1 MAVTKTHP
9 IKSTLKAA
17 IDYICNSEKT
27 DGKLLVS
34 SYGCAAETADIEFAW
49 TRRHAI
55 DKGTNLGRHLIQ
67 AFQPGEVT
75 PEQAHEIGMELAKE
89 ILGGK
94 YEFVLTTHID
104 KDHVHNHLIFNAV
117 SFADHKHYHSNKRS
131 YHYIRR
137 TSDRLCKEH
146 GLSVIILGQ
155 DKGKSYI
162 EHQATQNGTSY
173 KAKLKAAIDRLLPAC
188 SDLEELLRRLQREGY
203 EIKRG
208 KYISAR
214 EPDRERFTRL
224 KTLGVDYT
232 EEAIAARIA
241 GRSRP
246 SRRPKQ
252 RDGEISLLIDIQ
264 NNIKAQQSA
273 GYRRWATIEN
283 LKRIADTS
291 NFLTEHGI
299 GSYEELL
306 DRCEAVST
314 SVARLKADLRD
325 TGTRIDELAL
335 KMKHVGTY
343 RQLNQIDES
352 YPHRYT
358 DGQLCLETDAAIR
371 ICFLAG
377 FDLEIWMRDF
387 VEPYYFSYEY
397 YQRYGVFPFGERAHG
412 IEGVLQTYGEYF
424 NEPDYVKVF
433 RLMEFIQFGQYRG
446 HLPCPCGSGEKTRSC
461 HGKFIKK
468 FFENS
473 NLKIIVQ
480 RDYKTIKEVLYAY
493 YEQSRNTKAT
503 K

>member
-17 IDYICNSEKT
+17 IDYICNPEKT

-146 GLSVIILGQ
+146 GLSVIIPGQ

-162 EHQATQNGTSY
+162 EHQATQNGISY

-214 EPDRERFTRL
+214 APDQERFTRL

-232 EEAIAARIA
+232 EEALAARIA
-241 GRSRP
+241 GQSRP
-246 SRRPKQ
+246 SHQPKQ
-252 RDGEISLLIDIQ
+252 RNGKISLLIDIQ

-306 DRCEAVST
+306 DRCEAASA

-325 TGTRIDELAL
+325 TRAKIDELAL
-335 KMKHVGTY
+335 KMKHVSTY
-343 RQLNQIDES
+343 RQLKPIYN
-352 YPHRYT
+352 RYKASR
-358 DGQLCLETDAAIR
+358 DKEK
-371 ICFLAG
+371 FL
-377 FDLEIWMRDF
+377 
-387 VEPYYFSYEY
+387 
-397 YQRYGVFPFGERAHG
+397 
-412 IEGVLQTYGEYF
+412 
-424 NEPDYVKVF
+424 
-433 RLMEFIQFGQYRG
+433 RG
-446 HLPCPCGSGEKTRSC
+446 HESEIILFEAAARERKRLGAVPLPATERMQAEMDELNVRKAALKAELQKAQREEQDYAAMRRNVEDFLSTPQQEQER
-461 HGKFIKK
+461 KK
-468 FFENS
+468 N
-473 NLKIIVQ
+473 V
-480 RDYKTIKEVLYAY
+480 VL
-493 YEQSRNTKAT
+493 E
-503 K
+503 

>member
-17 IDYICNSEKT
+17 IDYICNPEKT

-131 YHYIRR
+131 YHDIRR
-137 TSDRLCKEH
+137 TSDWLCKEH
-146 GLSVIILGQ
+146 GLSVIIPGQ

-162 EHQATQNGTSY
+162 EHQAAQNGTSY
-173 KAKLKAAIDRLLPAC
+173 KAKLKTAIDRLLPAC

-214 EPDRERFTRL
+214 ALDQERFTRL

-232 EEAIAARIA
+232 EEALAARIA

-246 SRRPKQ
+246 SHQPKPQ
-252 RDGEISLLIDIQ
+252 NGKISLLIDIQ

-299 GSYEELL
+299 GSYEELV
-306 DRCEAVST
+306 DRCEAASA

-325 TGTRIDELAL
+325 TGARIDELAL
-335 KMKHVGTY
+335 KMKHVATY
-343 RQLNQIDES
+343 RQLKPIYDRYKASRDKEKFLRGHES
-352 YPHRYT
+352 EII
-358 DGQLCLETDAAIR
+358 LFEAAAR
-371 ICFLAG
+371 ECKRLGAVP
-377 FDLEIWMRDF
+377 LPTTESMKT
-387 VEPYYFSYEY
+387 
-397 YQRYGVFPFGERAHG
+397 ERARLTAERERLLAEYKAARSEALQYSI
-412 IEGVLQTYGEYF
+412 IERNVDVLLASPKDHEYHF
-424 NEPDYVKVF
+424 Q
-433 RLMEFIQFGQYRG
+433 L
-446 HLPCPCGSGEKTRSC
+446 
-461 HGKFIKK
+461 
-468 FFENS
+468 
-473 NLKIIVQ
+473 
-480 RDYKTIKEVLYAY
+480 
-493 YEQSRNTKAT
+493 
-503 K
+503 

>member
-17 IDYICNSEKT
+17 IDYICNPEKT

-55 DKGTNLGRHLIQ
+55 DKGMNLGRHLIQ

-117 SFADHKHYHSNKRS
+117 SFTDHKHYHSNKRS

-137 TSDRLCKEH
+137 TSDRICKEH
-146 GLSVIILGQ
+146 GLSVIIPGQ
-155 DKGKSYI
+155 AKGKSYI
-162 EHQATQNGTSY
+162 EHQAAQAGTSY
-173 KAKLKAAIDRLLPAC
+173 KAKLKAAIDRLIPA
-188 SDLEELLRRLQREGY
+188 SADFEDLLLRLQREGY

-208 KYISAR
+208 KYVSCRAS
-214 EPDRERFTRL
+214 DQERFTRM

-232 EEAIAARIA
+232 EEAITARIA

-246 SRRPKQ
+246 SRQPKQ
-252 RDGEISLLIDIQ
+252 RNGRISLLVDIQ

-306 DRCEAVST
+306 DRCESASA
-314 SVARLKADLRD
+314 SVAQLKADLRD
-325 TGTRIDELAL
+325 TGAKVDELTL
-335 KMKHVGTY
+335 KMKHVATY
-343 RQLNQIDES
+343 RQLKPIYDRYKASRDKEKFLRGHESEIILFEAAARECKRLGAVPLPATERMQAEMDELNARKAVLKADLQKAQCDERD
-352 YPHRYT
+352 Y
-358 DGQLCLETDAAIR
+358 AAIQR
-371 ICFLAG
+371 NVEDFLSPPQPEQERKKNVE
-377 FDLEIWMRDF
+377 LE
-387 VEPYYFSYEY
+387 
-397 YQRYGVFPFGERAHG
+397 
-412 IEGVLQTYGEYF
+412 
-424 NEPDYVKVF
+424 
-433 RLMEFIQFGQYRG
+433 
-446 HLPCPCGSGEKTRSC
+446 
-461 HGKFIKK
+461 
-468 FFENS
+468 
-473 NLKIIVQ
+473 
-480 RDYKTIKEVLYAY
+480 
-493 YEQSRNTKAT
+493 
-503 K
+503 

>member
-1 MAVTKTHP
+1 
-9 IKSTLKAA
+9 
-17 IDYICNSEKT
+17 
-27 DGKLLVS
+27 
-34 SYGCAAETADIEFAW
+34 
-49 TRRHAI
+49 
-55 DKGTNLGRHLIQ
+55 
-67 AFQPGEVT
+67 
-75 PEQAHEIGMELAKE
+75 MELAKE

-94 YEFVLTTHID
+94 FEFVLTTHID

-117 SFADHKHYHSNKRS
+117 SFADHRHYHSNKRS

-146 GLSVIILGQ
+146 GLSVIIPGQ

-162 EHQATQNGTSY
+162 EHRAAQNGTSY
-173 KAKLKAAIDRLLPAC
+173 KAKLKAAIDRLLPGC

-214 EPDRERFTRL
+214 APDQERFTRL

-232 EEAIAARIA
+232 EEALAARIA

-246 SRRPKQ
+246 SRQPKQ
-252 RDGEISLLIDIQ
+252 HNGKISLLIDIQ

-306 DRCEAVST
+306 DRCEATTV

-325 TGTRIDELAL
+325 TGAKIDELAL

-343 RQLNQIDES
+343 RQLKPIYDRYKASRDKEKFLRGHESEIILFEAAARECKRLGAVPLPATERMQAEIDELNARKAILKAELQKAQRKEQDYS
-352 YPHRYT
+352 AMRQNVEDFLSPPQPEQERKKNME
-358 DGQLCLETDAAIR
+358 LE
-371 ICFLAG
+371 
-377 FDLEIWMRDF
+377 
-387 VEPYYFSYEY
+387 
-397 YQRYGVFPFGERAHG
+397 
-412 IEGVLQTYGEYF
+412 
-424 NEPDYVKVF
+424 
-433 RLMEFIQFGQYRG
+433 
-446 HLPCPCGSGEKTRSC
+446 
-461 HGKFIKK
+461 
-468 FFENS
+468 
-473 NLKIIVQ
+473 
-480 RDYKTIKEVLYAY
+480 
-493 YEQSRNTKAT
+493 
-503 K
+503 

>member
-17 IDYICNSEKT
+17 IDYICNPEKT

-117 SFADHKHYHSNKRS
+117 SFADHRHYHSNKRS

-146 GLSVIILGQ
+146 GLSVIIPGQ

-214 EPDRERFTRL
+214 APDQERFTRL

-232 EEAIAARIA
+232 EEALAARIA

-246 SRRPKQ
+246 SRQPKQ
-252 RDGEISLLIDIQ
+252 RNGKISLLIDIQ

-306 DRCEAVST
+306 DRCEAASA

-325 TGTRIDELAL
+325 TGAKIDELTL
-335 KMKHVGTY
+335 KMKHVATY
-343 RQLNQIDES
+343 RQLKPIYD
-352 YPHRYT
+352 RYKASR
-358 DGQLCLETDAAIR
+358 DKEK
-371 ICFLAG
+371 FL
-377 FDLEIWMRDF
+377 
-387 VEPYYFSYEY
+387 
-397 YQRYGVFPFGERAHG
+397 
-412 IEGVLQTYGEYF
+412 
-424 NEPDYVKVF
+424 
-433 RLMEFIQFGQYRG
+433 RG
-446 HLPCPCGSGEKTRSC
+446 HESEIILFEAAARECKRLGAVPLPATERMQAEMDELNARRAALKAELQKAQREK
-461 HGKFIKK
+461 
-468 FFENS
+468 
-473 NLKIIVQ
+473 
-480 RDYKTIKEVLYAY
+480 RDYAVMRQNVEDFLSPPQQ
-493 YEQSRNTKAT
+493 EQERKKNVELE
-503 K
+503 

>member
-17 IDYICNSEKT
+17 IDYICNPEKT

-34 SYGCAAETADIEFAW
+34 SYGCAAETADIEFSW

-117 SFADHKHYHSNKRS
+117 SFTDHKHYHSNKRS

-137 TSDRLCKEH
+137 TSDRICKEH
-146 GLSVIILGQ
+146 GLSVIIPGQ
-155 DKGKSYI
+155 AKGKSYI
-162 EHQATQNGTSY
+162 EHQAAQAGTSY
-173 KAKLKAAIDRLLPAC
+173 KAKLKAAIDRLIPA
-188 SDLEELLRRLQREGY
+188 SADFEDLLLRLQREGY

-208 KYISAR
+208 KYVSCRAS
-214 EPDRERFTRL
+214 DQERFTRM

-232 EEAIAARIA
+232 EEAITARIA

-246 SRRPKQ
+246 SRQPKQ
-252 RDGEISLLIDIQ
+252 RNGRISLLVDIQ

-306 DRCEAVST
+306 DRCEAASA
-314 SVARLKADLRD
+314 SVAQLKADLRD
-325 TGTRIDELAL
+325 TGAKVDELTL
-335 KMKHVGTY
+335 KMKHVATY
-343 RQLNQIDES
+343 RQLKPIYDRYKASRDKEKFLRGHESEIILFEAAARECKRLGAVPLPATERMQAEMDDLNARKAVLKADLQKAQCDERD
-352 YPHRYT
+352 Y
-358 DGQLCLETDAAIR
+358 AAIQR
-371 ICFLAG
+371 NVEDFLSPPQPEQERKKNVE
-377 FDLEIWMRDF
+377 LE
-387 VEPYYFSYEY
+387 
-397 YQRYGVFPFGERAHG
+397 
-412 IEGVLQTYGEYF
+412 
-424 NEPDYVKVF
+424 
-433 RLMEFIQFGQYRG
+433 
-446 HLPCPCGSGEKTRSC
+446 
-461 HGKFIKK
+461 
-468 FFENS
+468 
-473 NLKIIVQ
+473 
-480 RDYKTIKEVLYAY
+480 
-493 YEQSRNTKAT
+493 
-503 K
+503 

>member
-17 IDYICNSEKT
+17 IDYICNPEKT

-117 SFADHKHYHSNKRS
+117 SFADHKHYHSNKWS

-146 GLSVIILGQ
+146 GLSVIIPGQ

-188 SDLEELLRRLQREGY
+188 SDLEELLRRLQGEGY

-214 EPDRERFTRL
+214 APDQERFTRL

-232 EEAIAARIA
+232 EEALAARIA

-246 SRRPKQ
+246 SRQLKQ
-252 RDGEISLLIDIQ
+252 QSGKISLLIDIQ

-306 DRCEAVST
+306 DRCEAASA

-325 TGTRIDELAL
+325 TGAKIDELTL

-343 RQLNQIDES
+343 RQLKPIYD
-352 YPHRYT
+352 RYKSSR
-358 DGQLCLETDAAIR
+358 DKEK
-371 ICFLAG
+371 FL
-377 FDLEIWMRDF
+377 
-387 VEPYYFSYEY
+387 
-397 YQRYGVFPFGERAHG
+397 
-412 IEGVLQTYGEYF
+412 
-424 NEPDYVKVF
+424 
-433 RLMEFIQFGQYRG
+433 RG
-446 HLPCPCGSGEKTRSC
+446 HESEIILFEAAARECKRLGAVPLPITESMKTELANLAAEKERLLA
-461 HGKFIKK
+461 
-468 FFENS
+468 E
-473 NLKIIVQ
+473 
-480 RDYKTIKEVLYAY
+480 YKAARTEAQEYKNVKQNVDVLLAVPRKLNHTHSF
-493 YEQSRNTKAT
+493 QL
-503 K
+503 

>member
-17 IDYICNSEKT
+17 IDYICNPEKT

-89 ILGGK
+89 ILGSK

-131 YHYIRR
+131 YHDIRR

-146 GLSVIILGQ
+146 GLSVIIPGQ

-162 EHQATQNGTSY
+162 EHQAAQNGTSY

-188 SDLEELLRRLQREGY
+188 SNLEELLRRLQREGY
-203 EIKRG
+203 EVKRG

-214 EPDRERFTRL
+214 APDQERFTRL

-232 EEAIAARIA
+232 EEALAARIA
-241 GRSRP
+241 GRPRTSHQ
-246 SRRPKQ
+246 PKQ
-252 RDGEISLLIDIQ
+252 RSGKISLLIDIQ

-306 DRCEAVST
+306 DRCEAASA
-314 SVARLKADLRD
+314 SVVRLKADLRD
-325 TGTRIDELAL
+325 TGAKIDELTL

-343 RQLNQIDES
+343 RQLKPIYD
-352 YPHRYT
+352 RYKASR
-358 DGQLCLETDAAIR
+358 DKEK
-371 ICFLAG
+371 FL
-377 FDLEIWMRDF
+377 
-387 VEPYYFSYEY
+387 
-397 YQRYGVFPFGERAHG
+397 
-412 IEGVLQTYGEYF
+412 
-424 NEPDYVKVF
+424 
-433 RLMEFIQFGQYRG
+433 RG
-446 HLPCPCGSGEKTRSC
+446 HESEIILFEAAARECKRLGAVPLPATERMQAEMDELNA
-461 HGKFIKK
+461 KK
-468 FFENS
+468 AT
-473 NLKIIVQ
+473 LKAGLQ
-480 RDYKTIKEVLYAY
+480 KAQREERDYAAMRQNVEDFLSSPQP
-493 YEQSRNTKAT
+493 EQEQKKNVELE
-503 K
+503 

>member
-17 IDYICNSEKT
+17 IDYICNPEKT

-34 SYGCAAETADIEFAW
+34 SYGCAAETADIEFSW

-117 SFADHKHYHSNKRS
+117 SFADHRHYHSNKRS

-137 TSDRLCKEH
+137 TSDRLCREH
-146 GLSVIILGQ
+146 GLSVIIPGQ

-162 EHQATQNGTSY
+162 EHQAAQNGISY
-173 KAKLKAAIDRLLPAC
+173 KAKLKAAIDRLLPSC
-188 SDLEELLRRLQREGY
+188 SDLEELLHRLQGEGY

-214 EPDRERFTRL
+214 APDQERFTRL

-232 EEAIAARIA
+232 EEALSAQIA

-246 SRRPKQ
+246 SRQPKH
-252 RDGEISLLIDIQ
+252 RNGKISLLIDIQ

-306 DRCEAVST
+306 DRCEAASA

-325 TGTRIDELAL
+325 TGAKIDELTL
-335 KMKHVGTY
+335 KMKHVATY
-343 RQLNQIDES
+343 RQLKPIYD
-352 YPHRYT
+352 RYKVSK
-358 DGQLCLETDAAIR
+358 DKEK
-371 ICFLAG
+371 FL
-377 FDLEIWMRDF
+377 
-387 VEPYYFSYEY
+387 
-397 YQRYGVFPFGERAHG
+397 
-412 IEGVLQTYGEYF
+412 
-424 NEPDYVKVF
+424 
-433 RLMEFIQFGQYRG
+433 RG
-446 HLPCPCGSGEKTRSC
+446 HESEIILFEAAARECMRLGAVPLPTTESMKTELVRLTAER
-461 HGKFIKK
+461 KR
-468 FFENS
+468 
-473 NLKIIVQ
+473 LLA
-480 RDYKTIKEVLYAY
+480 DYKTAQTETKKYEAVKRNAEKLLSIRDVSEKAEKDAFVL
-493 YEQSRNTKAT
+493 
-503 K
+503 

>member
-17 IDYICNSEKT
+17 IDYICNPEKT

-117 SFADHKHYHSNKRS
+117 SFTDHKHYHSNKRS

-137 TSDRLCKEH
+137 TSDRICKEH
-146 GLSVIILGQ
+146 GLSVIIPGQ
-155 DKGKSYI
+155 AKGKSYI
-162 EHQATQNGTSY
+162 EHQAAQAGTSY
-173 KAKLKAAIDRLLPAC
+173 KAKLKAAIDRLIPA
-188 SDLEELLRRLQREGY
+188 SADFEDLLLRLQREGY

-208 KYISAR
+208 KYVSCRAS
-214 EPDRERFTRL
+214 DQERFTRM

-232 EEAIAARIA
+232 EEAITARIA

-246 SRRPKQ
+246 SRQPKQ
-252 RDGEISLLIDIQ
+252 RNGRISLLVDIQ

-306 DRCEAVST
+306 DRCESASA
-314 SVARLKADLRD
+314 SVAQLKADLRD
-325 TGTRIDELAL
+325 TGAKVDELTL
-335 KMKHVGTY
+335 KMKHVATY
-343 RQLNQIDES
+343 RQLKPIYDRYKASRDKEKFLRGHESEIILFEAAARECKRLGAVPLPATERMQAEMDELNARKAVLKADLQNAQCDERD
-352 YPHRYT
+352 Y
-358 DGQLCLETDAAIR
+358 AAIQR
-371 ICFLAG
+371 NVEDFLSPPQPEQERKKNVE
-377 FDLEIWMRDF
+377 LE
-387 VEPYYFSYEY
+387 
-397 YQRYGVFPFGERAHG
+397 
-412 IEGVLQTYGEYF
+412 
-424 NEPDYVKVF
+424 
-433 RLMEFIQFGQYRG
+433 
-446 HLPCPCGSGEKTRSC
+446 
-461 HGKFIKK
+461 
-468 FFENS
+468 
-473 NLKIIVQ
+473 
-480 RDYKTIKEVLYAY
+480 
-493 YEQSRNTKAT
+493 
-503 K
+503 

>member
-17 IDYICNSEKT
+17 IDYICNPEKT

-34 SYGCAAETADIEFAW
+34 SYGCAAETADIEFSW
-49 TRRHAI
+49 TRCHAI

-75 PEQAHEIGMELAKE
+75 PEQAHEIGMKLAKE

-117 SFADHKHYHSNKRS
+117 SFADYKHYHSNKRS

-146 GLSVIILGQ
+146 GLSVIIPGQ

-162 EHQATQNGTSY
+162 EHQAAQNGTSY

-214 EPDRERFTRL
+214 APDQERFTRL

-232 EEAIAARIA
+232 EEALVARIA
-241 GRSRP
+241 GHSRP
-246 SRRPKQ
+246 SHQPKPQ
-252 RDGEISLLIDIQ
+252 NGKISLLIDIQ

-273 GYRRWATIEN
+273 GFTHWATIEN
-283 LKRIADTS
+283 LKRAAATM

-299 GSYEELL
+299 GSYEELVE
-306 DRCEAVST
+306 RCDAVAAASIRT
-314 SVARLKADLRD
+314 RESLRD
-325 TGTRIDELAL
+325 TEQRIADLAL
-335 KMKHVGTY
+335 LGKQIDTY
-343 RQLNQIDES
+343 RKLKPVYDRYKASKDKEKFLRGFES
-352 YPHRYT
+352 EIILFEAAAREIKKAGLTKLPSS
-358 DGQLCLETDAAIR
+358 DKVKAGLEGLSARKAALQTELRKIQREEKEYDTLRQNVDALLER
-371 ICFLAG
+371 PKEQEQQRQRSN
-377 FDLEIWMRDF
+377 DLE
-387 VEPYYFSYEY
+387 
-397 YQRYGVFPFGERAHG
+397 
-412 IEGVLQTYGEYF
+412 
-424 NEPDYVKVF
+424 
-433 RLMEFIQFGQYRG
+433 
-446 HLPCPCGSGEKTRSC
+446 
-461 HGKFIKK
+461 
-468 FFENS
+468 
-473 NLKIIVQ
+473 
-480 RDYKTIKEVLYAY
+480 
-493 YEQSRNTKAT
+493 
-503 K
+503 

>member
-1 MAVTKTHP
+1 MAVTKIHP

-17 IDYICNSEKT
+17 IDYICNPEKT

-34 SYGCAAETADIEFAW
+34 SYGCAAETADIEFSW

-117 SFADHKHYHSNKRS
+117 SFADYKHYHSNKRS

-137 TSDRLCKEH
+137 TSDRLCREH
-146 GLSVIILGQ
+146 GLSVIIPGQ

-214 EPDRERFTRL
+214 APDQERFTRL
-224 KTLGVDYT
+224 KTLGMDYT
-232 EEAIAARIA
+232 EEALVARIA

-246 SRRPKQ
+246 SHQPKPQ
-252 RDGEISLLIDIQ
+252 NGKIRLLIDIQ
-264 NNIKAQQSA
+264 NSIKAQQSA

-299 GSYEELL
+299 GNYEELV
-306 DRCEAVST
+306 DRCEAASA
-314 SVARLKADLRD
+314 SIARLKADLRD
-325 TGTRIDELAL
+325 TGAKVDELAL
-335 KMKHVGTY
+335 KMKHVATY
-343 RQLNQIDES
+343 RQLKPIYD
-352 YPHRYT
+352 RYKASR
-358 DGQLCLETDAAIR
+358 DKEK
-371 ICFLAG
+371 FL
-377 FDLEIWMRDF
+377 
-387 VEPYYFSYEY
+387 
-397 YQRYGVFPFGERAHG
+397 
-412 IEGVLQTYGEYF
+412 
-424 NEPDYVKVF
+424 
-433 RLMEFIQFGQYRG
+433 RG
-446 HLPCPCGSGEKTRSC
+446 HESEIILFEAAARELKRLGTVPLPTTESMKTELARLTA
-461 HGKFIKK
+461 
-468 FFENS
+468 ERER
-473 NLKIIVQ
+473 LLA
-480 RDYKTIKEVLYAY
+480 DYKTAQTETKK
-493 YEQSRNTKAT
+493 YETAKRNAEKLLSIRDVSENAE
-503 K
+503 KDAFAL

>member
-17 IDYICNSEKT
+17 IDYICNPEKT

-34 SYGCAAETADIEFAW
+34 SYGCAAETADIEFSW

-117 SFADHKHYHSNKRS
+117 SFTDHKYYHSNKRS

-137 TSDRLCKEH
+137 TSDRICKEH
-146 GLSVIILGQ
+146 GLSVIIPGQ
-155 DKGKSYI
+155 AKGKSYI
-162 EHQATQNGTSY
+162 EHQAAQAGTSY
-173 KAKLKAAIDRLLPAC
+173 KAKLKAAIDRLIPA
-188 SDLEELLRRLQREGY
+188 SADFEDLLLRLQREGY

-208 KYISAR
+208 KYVSCRAS
-214 EPDRERFTRL
+214 DQERFTRM

-232 EEAIAARIA
+232 EEAITARIA

-246 SRRPKQ
+246 SRQPKQ
-252 RDGEISLLIDIQ
+252 RNGRISLLVDIQ

-306 DRCEAVST
+306 DRCEAASA
-314 SVARLKADLRD
+314 SVAQLKADLRD
-325 TGTRIDELAL
+325 TGAKVDELTL
-335 KMKHVGTY
+335 KMKHVATY
-343 RQLNQIDES
+343 RQLKPIYDRYKASRDKEKFLRGHESEIILFEAAARECKRLGAVPLPATDRMQAEMDELNARKAVLKADLQKAQCDERD
-352 YPHRYT
+352 Y
-358 DGQLCLETDAAIR
+358 AAIQR
-371 ICFLAG
+371 NVEDFLSPPQPEQERKKNVE
-377 FDLEIWMRDF
+377 LE
-387 VEPYYFSYEY
+387 
-397 YQRYGVFPFGERAHG
+397 
-412 IEGVLQTYGEYF
+412 
-424 NEPDYVKVF
+424 
-433 RLMEFIQFGQYRG
+433 
-446 HLPCPCGSGEKTRSC
+446 
-461 HGKFIKK
+461 
-468 FFENS
+468 
-473 NLKIIVQ
+473 
-480 RDYKTIKEVLYAY
+480 
-493 YEQSRNTKAT
+493 
-503 K
+503 